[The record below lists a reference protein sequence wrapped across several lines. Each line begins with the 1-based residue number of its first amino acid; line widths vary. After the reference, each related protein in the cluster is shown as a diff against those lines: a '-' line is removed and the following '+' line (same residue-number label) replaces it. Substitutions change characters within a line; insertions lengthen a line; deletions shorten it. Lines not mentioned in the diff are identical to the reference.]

1 VVRITPNMVDEYH
14 AQAVITGPK
23 KLVRAWELA
32 KNPPSPFEYM
42 LEKKMDYHVLV
53 EKYNR

>member
-1 VVRITPNMVDEYH
+1 MVDEYL
-14 AQAVITGPK
+14 AQAIITGPK